1 MGSPVRGSECGVAHI
16 GGAKT
21 IRTDDLN
28 AEAFARTAAQRAG
41 VGSEGAVAARERP
54 MIDWDDVRYFLAAA
68 LGGSVRGAA
77 NRLGVNHSTVLRR
90 IAQLEERLA
99 TQMFEKLP
107 SACRLPPAA
116 CRLTSAGE
124 EVLELA
130 EQMEAIRRT
139 RPQPAVRQWKR
150 TRRRELPAGLVAAR
164 HADAG

>member
-21 IRTDDLN
+21 IRTGDLN

-68 LGGSVRGAA
+68 RGGSVRGAA

-107 SACRLPPAA
+107 SGY
-116 CRLTSAGE
+116 RLTATGG

-130 EQMEAIRRT
+130 EQMETIRRT

-150 TRRRELPAGLVAAR
+150 TMRRELPAGPLAAR